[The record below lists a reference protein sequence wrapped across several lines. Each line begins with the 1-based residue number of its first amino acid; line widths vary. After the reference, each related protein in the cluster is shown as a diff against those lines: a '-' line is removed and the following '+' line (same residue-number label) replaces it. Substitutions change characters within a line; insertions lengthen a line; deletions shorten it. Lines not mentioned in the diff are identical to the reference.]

1 MPDFDVLRRRMV
13 DEQLE
18 ARGIKD
24 PRVLEAFRR
33 VPRHLF
39 VPEDLRAKAYDDHPL
54 DIGAGQTISQ
64 PYMVATMTQALV
76 PRAGDRVLEVG
87 TGSGYQT
94 AILLAMGAEV
104 YTVERL
110 EELSRKAKETL
121 EQAGFPGAHF
131 RVGDGS
137 LGWPEEAPFDRVIVT
152 AAAPSMPVSLVEQLK
167 EGGSMAIPVG
177 EAREQDLMLVSRED
191 GFVKKKKVCACVFVK
206 LLGAEG
212 WQ

>member
-1 MPDFDVLRRRMV
+1 MLDFDTLRHRMV
-13 DEQLE
+13 EEQLE

-39 VPEDLRAKAYDDHPL
+39 VPEELRSKAYEDHPL
-54 DIGAGQTISQ
+54 DIGAQQTISQ
-64 PYMVATMTQALV
+64 PYMVATMTQVLTLGT
-76 PRAGDRVLEVG
+76 RDRVLEIG

-94 AILLAMGAEV
+94 AILLAMGADV
-104 YTVERL
+104 FTVERL
-110 EELSRKAKETL
+110 EELSNHARETL
-121 EQAGFPGAHF
+121 EQAGFSGAHF

-137 LGWPEEAPFDRVIVT
+137 QGWPEEAPFDRVIVT
-152 AAAPSMPVSLVEQLK
+152 AAAPSLPISLVQQLK

-177 EAREQDLMLVSRED
+177 DAREQDLLLVTREA
-191 GFVKKKKVCACVFVK
+191 GLVKKKKVCACVFVK

-212 WQ
+212 W